1 MQAYIRRD
9 TRYGRGWGLAVIKDV
24 ADCDDPLFYTVQRQT
39 DGKYL
44 TPDGHW
50 LSKRERLRAEGYQL
64 ENGTLRMS
72 MEPVLLHGLDDRTP
86 YRMALSGTQSF
97 PLTLSRDLAH
107 ELAALS
113 FVPGK
118 DGKQRT
124 QAPAQTQA
132 RYSITALCTGLV
144 LCLALAIYWH
154 TDYIMHMSS
163 GEPIIYSEDPDN
175 APGQVTFVHAGPA
188 AAMNFDFETYN
199 QSGLNGAALGS
210 LPARDGDSPLPSS
223 YTHIMAGLDRRGG
236 ALEYAG
242 DGATLPQQ
250 ALPLSPVAV
259 VPDTEAPG
267 DDAVEELMQDLQR
280 SAEQGSTEAMFTLAQ
295 LYDPLCNGENRS
307 FSNPLLAREW
317 YRRAEACGL
326 ATATTAMENLFN
338 WLLLQVGSGSD
349 QAAFAISF
357 W

>member
-24 ADCDDPLFYTVQRQT
+24 AGCDDPLFYTVQRQT

-50 LSKRERLRAEGYQL
+50 HSKRERLRAEGYQL
-64 ENGTLRMS
+64 ENDTLRMS

-107 ELAALS
+107 ELAALG

-118 DGKQRT
+118 DEKQRA
-124 QAPAQTQA
+124 QAPAQT

-154 TDYIMHMSS
+154 TDHIMHMSS
-163 GEPIIYSEDPDN
+163 GEPIIYSEDPDD
-175 APGQVTFVHAGPA
+175 APGQVTFVHAGPM
-188 AAMNFDFETYN
+188 AAMDFDFETYD

-210 LPARDGDSPLPSS
+210 LPAMDSESPPPSS
-223 YTHIMAGLDRRGG
+223 YTHIMAGLDRRAG
-236 ALEYAG
+236 ALEQAG
-242 DGATLPQQ
+242 VDALLPQQ
-250 ALPLSPVAV
+250 APPLSPVAV
-259 VPDTEAPG
+259 VPDIEGLG
-267 DDAVEELMQDLQR
+267 DDAVEEHMQDLLR

-317 YRRAEACGL
+317 YHRAEACGL

-338 WLLLQVGSGSD
+338 WLLLQAGSGSD
-349 QAAFAISF
+349 KAAFAISF